1 MLHSMRYTWVMK
13 WFIPIIGLVLYIS
26 DAPVKAVEEALMYR
40 DFQFYDSR
48 IVDYTRIG
56 ETLTLFCVYGIHEK
70 WRTCFY
76 RVKDLVGE
84 DFLVGSVIS
93 FFGYEHP
100 GSGYTLFFRNSSRT
114 ASVVTPE
121 HWRRI
126 QGWEGWHAVN
136 YIVFLRRAEK
146 YAFFISYCA
155 ITWQT
160 ALRGV

>member
-1 MLHSMRYTWVMK
+1 
-13 WFIPIIGLVLYIS
+13 
-26 DAPVKAVEEALMYR
+26 MYR

-100 GSGYTLFFRNSSRT
+100 GSGYTLFFPQLQQNCKRCHPRT
-114 ASVVTPE
+114 LAKDPGLGRLTCF
-121 HWRRI
+121 
-126 QGWEGWHAVN
+126 N
-136 YIVFLRRAEK
+136 
-146 YAFFISYCA
+146 
-155 ITWQT
+155 
-160 ALRGV
+160 

>member
-1 MLHSMRYTWVMK
+1 
-13 WFIPIIGLVLYIS
+13 
-26 DAPVKAVEEALMYR
+26 MYR

-100 GSGYTLFFRNSSRT
+100 NNRQRCISVKIIILKYTFVCFILSTTIFFLLIILTLLS
-114 ASVVTPE
+114 
-121 HWRRI
+121 
-126 QGWEGWHAVN
+126 
-136 YIVFLRRAEK
+136 
-146 YAFFISYCA
+146 
-155 ITWQT
+155 
-160 ALRGV
+160 

>member
-1 MLHSMRYTWVMK
+1 
-13 WFIPIIGLVLYIS
+13 
-26 DAPVKAVEEALMYR
+26 MYR

-121 HWRRI
+121 HWRRRVQGDI
-126 QGWEGWHAVN
+126 QRLGVKG
-136 YIVFLRRAEK
+136 AESLVK
-146 YAFFISYCA
+146 EQRVDARLMTDQI
-155 ITWQT
+155 
-160 ALRGV
+160 R

>member
-1 MLHSMRYTWVMK
+1 
-13 WFIPIIGLVLYIS
+13 
-26 DAPVKAVEEALMYR
+26 MYR

-100 GSGYTLFFRNSSRT
+100 GSDIRCSSATPAELQALSPPNTGEGSRAGKADMLLIIQYSYGVLKSTPFLFHIALLLDKLRSGVYNFMEVKKNFQY
-114 ASVVTPE
+114 PLE
-121 HWRRI
+121 NLLNLWY
-126 QGWEGWHAVN
+126 N
-136 YIVFLRRAEK
+136 YDIVP
-146 YAFFISYCA
+146 
-155 ITWQT
+155 
-160 ALRGV
+160 G

>member
-1 MLHSMRYTWVMK
+1 
-13 WFIPIIGLVLYIS
+13 
-26 DAPVKAVEEALMYR
+26 MYR

-100 GSGYTLFFRNSSRT
+100 GCGYTLFFRNSSRT

-126 QGWEGWHAVN
+126 QGWEG
-136 YIVFLRRAEK
+136 
-146 YAFFISYCA
+146 
-155 ITWQT
+155 
-160 ALRGV
+160 

>member
-1 MLHSMRYTWVMK
+1 
-13 WFIPIIGLVLYIS
+13 
-26 DAPVKAVEEALMYR
+26 MYR

-114 ASVVTPE
+114 ASVVT
-121 HWRRI
+121 
-126 QGWEGWHAVN
+126 GEGS
-136 YIVFLRRAEK
+136 RAGKAEMLL
-146 YAFFISYCA
+146 I
-155 ITWQT
+155 I
-160 ALRGV
+160 